1 MTGVRLS
8 YTGWEVGEKVE
19 EEDEEEEEEEEDE
32 DMFRSV
38 FLELIES

>member
-1 MTGVRLS
+1 MS

-32 DMFRSV
+32 DIFRSV